1 MTPRKKLSSLPGRP
15 DPAPALPLARAD
27 LHVHT
32 NASIFKYFRAANSHD
47 SYNDPD
53 EVYRLAKAR
62 GMDFVTFSDHDTVE
76 GCLRF
81 QDRHPDLS
89 DFFVSVEVET
99 LFPRT
104 GHRIHVNVF
113 DLTRQ
118 QHAVIDRKRRSIFEL
133 VDYLRAEDLLYSA
146 NHLFQSY
153 RMRQAPEDFFSTML
167 ELFDV
172 FEVKN
177 GSMAYQHNALVE
189 DLVTVAKEKN
199 GHLALIGGS
208 DAHTYPPIASVFTM
222 APAQTWQDFLSAI
235 RRGECLTW
243 GSEMGFTNVLGDVY
257 RMLGKYYRSVTDLRN
272 PDYSIREKA
281 RHLILS
287 LASFPVAASGLPAAV
302 LSLNYFKQI
311 ALARGLHRR
320 FTRTGLTKGSK

>member
-1 MTPRKKLSSLPGRP
+1 M
-15 DPAPALPLARAD
+15 ARAD

-32 NASIFKYFRAANSHD
+32 NASVFKYFRAANSHD
-47 SYNDPD
+47 SYNEPE

-62 GMDFVTFSDHDTVE
+62 GMDFVTFTDHDTVD

-81 QDRHPDLS
+81 QDAHPDLT

-99 LFPRT
+99 FFPRT

-113 DLTRQ
+113 DVTGP
-118 QHAVIDRKRRSIFEL
+118 QHAVIERKRRNIFEL
-133 VDYLRAEDLLYSA
+133 VDYLRSEGLLYSA

-153 RMRQAPEDFFSTML
+153 RMRQAPEDFVDTML
-167 ELFDV
+167 RLFDV

-189 DLVTVAKEKN
+189 DLLSVAKEKK
-199 GHLALIGGS
+199 GRLALVGGS

-222 APAQTWQDFLSAI
+222 GPARTWKEFLAAI

-243 GSEMGFTNVLGDVY
+243 GTEMGFTTVLGDIY
-257 RMLGKYYRSVTDLRN
+257 RMLGKYYRSVTDFRN
-272 PDYSIREKA
+272 PEYSTREKA
-281 RHLILS
+281 RHFLLS
-287 LASFPVAASGLPAAV
+287 MASLPVAASGLPAAV
-302 LSLNYFKQI
+302 LSLNYAKQI
-311 ALARGLHRR
+311 ALARGLRRR
-320 FTRTGLTKGSK
+320 FTRRGLARGRKP